1 MSRDDNAGLYVHVPF
16 CMTKCLYCDFYSVT
30 SPVLL
35 RPWLQAVRKE
45 ALFYRDKWALFD
57 SLYLG
62 GGTPSLLDESALL
75 HLMDHVLRVF
85 RFSSDAEMTMEMN
98 PDDVTPHRMQM
109 LRDFGFNRISL
120 GVQSLQD
127 EELAWLGR
135 RHTAEQAE
143 NAIRMIRCTGFK
155 NLGVDLIYG
164 LPGQDRATW
173 LRTLQRILLHKP
185 EHISCYMLT
194 LEDRTP
200 LGRMRAEGK
209 FIQVGESDQ
218 IRLFLLTSRFLEEHG
233 YIHYEVSNFAR
244 DADSAS
250 RHNQK
255 YWNHTPYL
263 GLGPAAHSFR
273 DGVRWW
279 NVSSVEDY
287 CMRIIRGEKPV
298 EGSEILNGEQLQLEA
313 VYLGLR
319 TKRGFNIA
327 LLEKN
332 TQTGTAL
339 NRLIR
344 SGYLEVRD
352 NRVIPTRRG
361 YLVADRLPMEI
372 LS

>member
-16 CMTKCLYCDFYSVT
+16 CRTKCHYCDFYSVT
-30 SPVLL
+30 SPALL

-45 ALFYRDKWALFD
+45 ALICRDQWGHFD

-62 GGTPSLLDESALL
+62 GGTPSLLDESALR
-75 HLMDHVLRVF
+75 HLIDHVLRLF
-85 RFSSDAEMTMEMN
+85 PFASDAEVTMEMN
-98 PDDVTPHRMQM
+98 PDDVTPHRMQL

-127 EELAWLGR
+127 GELAWLGR
-135 RHTAEQAE
+135 RHTAKEAE
-143 NAIRMIRCTGFK
+143 DAIRIIRCADFK

-164 LPGQDRATW
+164 LPGQDRAAW
-173 LRTLQRILLHKP
+173 LQTLQRILLHKP
-185 EHISCYMLT
+185 EHLSCYMLT
-194 LEDRTP
+194 LEDKTP
-200 LGRMRAEGK
+200 LGRMCTEGK
-209 FIQVGESDQ
+209 FSQPKESDQ
-218 IRLFLLTSRFLEEHG
+218 IRLFLVTSRFLEEHG
-233 YIHYEVSNFAR
+233 YTHYEVSNFAR
-244 DADSAS
+244 DADSVS

-287 CMRIIRGEKPV
+287 CKRITRGETPV
-298 EGSEILNGEQLQLEA
+298 EASEILDDEQLQLEA

-319 TKRGFNIA
+319 TKRGFDVA
-327 LLEKN
+327 LIEEN
-332 TQTGTAL
+332 TQREAVL
-339 NRLIR
+339 NRLTH

-352 NRVIPTRRG
+352 NRVIPTRKG

-372 LS
+372 LF